1 MLNAQNIQADELN
14 ARSLR
19 RIDHVHSEN
28 FRGTAVRGCVTI
40 PTSITPSAATFNI
53 HATCFIN

>member
-1 MLNAQNIQADELN
+1 MNQMRVVIKK
-14 ARSLR
+14 
-19 RIDHVHSEN
+19 IDLVHSEN
-28 FRGTAVRGCVTI
+28 FRGPAVRGCVTI